1 MRVNEHIQY
10 ESDDRSP
17 LLLTLAVAVQCI
29 MLILAP
35 TVLVVVITVKAS
47 GLDDG
52 YLTWAIFAMLV
63 INGVITG
70 IQACRLW
77 RLGCGQM
84 VITGPTVQFVVVSV
98 AAVSQGGPAL
108 LATLLVVSS
117 LFQFAVA
124 AWLPLLRRI
133 ITPVVSGTVLM
144 LIAATVLPVV
154 FDRIGDVPEGVSPV
168 SGPAVA
174 LATLVLSTVLALR
187 APGQWRLWS
196 PLISI
201 GIGSVFAAL
210 LGLYSIQRVLD
221 APWVGVPEAQFPG
234 LDLSFGL
241 EFWALLPTFAILTL
255 VLAIKVTSDSV
266 IIQNASQREQRAI
279 DFRRVQ
285 GTVSSNGVGM
295 LLSGLAGVVPPT
307 MPYSAY
313 GVSLVSLTGVAAR
326 SVGFAFAVLIFVI
339 ALFPKLTSLL
349 LTIPDPVMG
358 AYLVVLLG
366 MYFVG
371 GIQTAIQDGLD
382 AQKGMVIGLSFVVGL
397 AMHHNNVV
405 ENALG
410 ETWGS
415 LLGNGVMAGMVVAVL
430 LTTFIELSGPRRR
443 RLEAELDFA
452 ALPRIDEFL
461 RELASDLGWNEEST
475 LRLRSAG
482 EETLSSLLMS
492 GDDVEPDKP
501 PQLHVSASPGQG
513 VVELEFVASVGD
525 EENIQDR
532 MAYLGDQTEV
542 PDPGEVSFR
551 LLRHYASSVQH
562 RKYHGL
568 DVVMVLVEGSR

>member
-10 ESDDRSP
+10 EPDDRSP
-17 LLLTLAVAVQCI
+17 LLLTVGVAVQCI
-29 MLILAP
+29 LLILAP
-35 TVLVVVITVKAS
+35 TVLVVVITVKATGQS
-47 GLDDG
+47 DG
-52 YLTWAIFAMLV
+52 YLTWAIFAALV
-63 INGVITG
+63 INGVITA
-70 IQACRLW
+70 IQAFRLW

-84 VITGPTVQFVVVSV
+84 VITGPTIQFVVVSV
-98 AAVSQGGPAL
+98 AAVAQGGPAL

-117 LFQFAVA
+117 VFQFAVA

-144 LIAATVLPVV
+144 LVAATVLPVV
-154 FDRIGDVPEGVSPV
+154 FERIVDVQEGISPV

-196 PLISI
+196 PLITI
-201 GIGSVFAAL
+201 ALGCVIAAL
-210 LGLYSIQRVLD
+210 LGLYSFQRVID
-221 APWVGVPEAQFPG
+221 APWVGLPDAQFPG

-255 VLAIKVTSDSV
+255 VLAIKVTTDSV

-295 LLSGLAGVVPPT
+295 LLAGFAGAPPT

-313 GVSLVSLTGVAAR
+313 GVSLINLTGVAAR
-326 SVGFAFAVLIFVI
+326 SVGYAFAVVLIVV
-339 ALFPKLTSLL
+339 ALFPKLTSIL

-358 AYLVVLLG
+358 AYMLLLLG

-382 AQKGMVIGLSFVVGL
+382 AQKGMVVGLSFVVGL

-415 LLGNGVMAGMVVAVL
+415 LLGNGVMAGMIVALL

-475 LRLRSAG
+475 LRLCSAG

-501 PQLHVSASPGQG
+501 PQLHVSASPRQG
-513 VVELEFVASVGD
+513 VVELEFVASVSD

-532 MAYLGDQTEV
+532 LAYLGDQTEI

-562 RKYHGL
+562 RKYHGM